1 MRWTARGV
9 QFSQVRRIG
18 LADSRP
24 SGLADERT
32 NGLAVYNSQDMPE
45 PAYRRVLLKLSGE
58 ALMGEQAFGIDPAVT
73 TQIAK
78 DIAEIQ
84 GLGVQTAVVIG
95 GGNLFRGLAASAKGM
110 DRATADY
117 MGMLATVI
125 NALALQDALEHQGVL
140 TRVASAIEMRAVAE
154 PFIRRRAVRHL
165 EKGRVVVF
173 AAGTGNPYFTTDT
186 AAALRAMEMRA
197 DVILKGTK
205 VDGIYTADPMIDK
218 TATKY
223 DDISFMNVLER
234 RLKVMDATAISLCMD
249 NKLPIVVFN
258 LRTPGNVR
266 RVIMGEP
273 VGTTVRA

>member
-1 MRWTARGV
+1 MSARY
-9 QFSQVRRIG
+9 S
-18 LADSRP
+18 
-24 SGLADERT
+24 
-32 NGLAVYNSQDMPE
+32 
-45 PAYRRVLLKLSGE
+45 RVLLKLSGE
-58 ALMGEQAFGIDPAVT
+58 ALMGEQQFGIDPAVT

-84 GLGVQTAVVIG
+84 GLGVQVAVVIG

-125 NALALQDALEHQGVL
+125 NGLALQDALEHQGVN
-140 TRVASAIEMRAVAE
+140 TRVVTAIEMRAVAE

-165 EKGRVVVF
+165 EKGRVIVF

-186 AAALRAMEMRA
+186 AAALRAMEMKA

-205 VDGIYTADPMIDK
+205 VDGIYTADPMLHPD
-218 TATKY
+218 ATKF
-223 DDISFMNVLER
+223 DEISYIKVLEQG
-234 RLKVMDATAISLCMD
+234 LKVMDATAISLCMD

-258 LRTPGNVR
+258 LRTPGNLR
-266 RVIMGEP
+266 RVIVGELI
-273 VGTTVRA
+273 GTTVTA